1 MSFEFNKMLGGRFLN
16 ELGLKLVIA
25 AHSEGNVHPGTILR
39 LHTVLIV
46 ALRRVNIVV
55 EQARALQ

>member
-1 MSFEFNKMLGGRFLN
+1 MSFELDKMLGGRFLN
-16 ELGLKLVIA
+16 ELGLELVIA
-25 AHSEGNVHPGTILR
+25 AYSEGNVHPGAILG

-55 EQARALQ
+55 EQARSLQ